1 MQSEDSHSTQQ
12 TLEDVL
18 SGQEPT
24 EAFLEEL
31 RVLNEADDVS
41 EWDLTQQALALTPE
55 ETTPTESTELDY
67 KTNESHFSMI
77 LIVAIAFAG
86 LYWFTK

>member
-1 MQSEDSHSTQQ
+1 MINENLHSQQQ

-18 SGQEPT
+18 SGEEPT

-41 EWDLTQQALALTPE
+41 EWDLTQQALAITPE
-55 ETTPTESTELDY
+55 ETIHTESTDPDY
-67 KTNESHFSMI
+67 KTNESHFFLI
-77 LIVAIAFAG
+77 LIVAMTLAG